1 MKIKMRSVQLFFVLG
16 FFCFGLNAYEFST
29 GKFFLRG
36 VAGPGVN
43 VVRFDEDPAQNTP
56 GAGLVLGVEGEYVI
70 DKPWSLIGG
79 VRPSFSPGYVDIGFG
94 AGAKYRWSDLG
105 IPLHIYVAMEL
116 TPAVLVPTSTGTAH
130 FNVGLRPSFGVDYF
144 LMRDLVLGT
153 QVAFEPSLLW
163 NAPIRRVE
171 ATVEFVF
178 GLMYKI

>member
-1 MKIKMRSVQLFFVLG
+1 MKIKLHRHLVVLA
-16 FFCFGLNAYEFST
+16 FAVFCCDLSAYEFSS

-36 VAGPGVN
+36 VVGPGVN
-43 VVRFDEDPAQNTP
+43 VVRFDEDPNQTTP
-56 GAGLVLGVEGEYVI
+56 GAGLILGVEGEYVL

-105 IPLHIYVAMEL
+105 IPLHVYAALEL
-116 TPAVLVPTSTGTAH
+116 TPAVLVPTSIGTAH
-130 FNVGLRPSFGVDYF
+130 FNLGLRPSFGVDYF

-163 NAPIRRVE
+163 NAPIRSVE
-171 ATVEFVF
+171 ATVEFLF